1 MDSDKFFVF
10 ITSSF
15 VISMLGLLIST
26 PIVEWHS
33 SGIVQKQLNTQCGTN
48 YSQMEVFFSGEKLTE
63 LCKIQNQQI
72 TIKK

>member
-1 MDSDKFFVF
+1 MDSDNFFVF
-10 ITSSF
+10 ITSSL
-15 VISMLGLLIST
+15 VICVSVLLISA

-63 LCKIQNQQI
+63 LCKIRNQQI
-72 TIKK
+72 TVKK